1 MHFCLNHNFLFR
13 TSPSGHKW
21 TVPCVSKIQKVP
33 FVRRDIVQV
42 PIVRLSHLYRSLR
55 SSKLQI
61 VTTDAE
67 NIYRSDIEPKNDL
80 GDMDNMINKTVSY

>member
-1 MHFCLNHNFLFR
+1 MHFCLNHNILFR

-21 TVPCVSKIQKVP
+21 TVPYVSKIQKVP

-67 NIYRSDIEPKNDL
+67 NIYRSDIEPNDL